1 MCPIETHDPNDAML
15 ADYPFGSAGS
25 VKSWQ
30 PLGATDPASLGA
42 GVCEYKGVFEWDLHY
57 EAVYYMIS
65 GSLTVI
71 DEDGEHT
78 VGPGQIMTIPK
89 GSRGRYVSPEGCRL
103 FWAIYPGNWEE
114 ISDFSINRPETT
126 GGARR

>member
-1 MCPIETHDPNDAML
+1 MCPIEVHDPDDAVL
-15 ADYPFGSAGS
+15 ADYPFGPAGS

-30 PLGATDPASLGA
+30 PLGATGPDSLGA

-65 GSLTVI
+65 GTLTVI
-71 DEDGEHT
+71 DADGEHT
-78 VGPGQIMTIPK
+78 VGAGQIMTIPK
-89 GSRGRYVSPEGCRL
+89 GSKGRYVSLDGCRL

-114 ISDFSINRPETT
+114 ISDFSINGAEV
-126 GGARR
+126 GGESKP